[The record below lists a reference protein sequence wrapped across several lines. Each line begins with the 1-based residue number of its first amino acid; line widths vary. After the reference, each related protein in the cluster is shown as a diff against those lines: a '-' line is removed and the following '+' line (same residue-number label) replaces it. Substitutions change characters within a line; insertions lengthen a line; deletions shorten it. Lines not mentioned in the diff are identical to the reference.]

1 MLIHL
6 GNILSDDNSWQK
18 LCLFGMQYTNV
29 IALSVPA
36 NGTSFKYACRFVVVC
51 VVNFVYLIVVM
62 LSILYLLPTGFD
74 FLGCGAKGGWFW

>member
-29 IALSVPA
+29 ISLSVPA
-36 NGTSFKYACRFVVVC
+36 NGSSFKYACRFVVVC
-51 VVNFVYLIVVM
+51 VVYFFALFI
-62 LSILYLLPTGFD
+62 
-74 FLGCGAKGGWFW
+74 